1 MERFGRLH
9 YRATQYEVVMS
20 KKNIDLDP
28 HQEKMLRDLIVK
40 EMMKKIQSR
49 VESEDSHVLKS
60 IKSLIN
66 EQEDKKQK
74 IEKKLKNILKEKK
87 ENDTDEE

>member
-1 MERFGRLH
+1 MGV
-9 YRATQYEVVMS
+9 TMW

-28 HQEKMLRDLIVK
+28 HQEKMLRDMIVK
-40 EMMKKIQSR
+40 EMIKKIQSR

-60 IKSLIN
+60 IKNLIY

-74 IEKKLKNILKEKK
+74 ITKTLKNILKEKK
-87 ENDTDEE
+87 ETETDEE